1 MGDGHMTSHPETTGI
16 DPTPTL
22 LAEILGRMQD
32 HDRAYPG
39 RDYPW
44 VEEPDTVDDLDPEI
58 LAGWLV
64 EAERAAR
71 VATVLRHRVEALLLV
86 DVGRHGPVRLG
97 DTIYKQGRNTDI
109 RWSDDEAPG
118 RLLHW
123 VADDTE
129 TPVEAADRI
138 DKVVRIDARAVR
150 QGEMKALAV
159 IRLERRNPDA
169 DEAAMEQA
177 AWAAFDTFFVRA
189 ASGTGPEY
197 VLDKIPISRAPKW
210 AQALGHGE
218 RRAPRKEQSP

>member
-1 MGDGHMTSHPETTGI
+1 MISHPETT

-22 LAEILGRMQD
+22 VAEILGRLAD

-39 RDYPW
+39 TDFPW
-44 VEEPDTVDDLDPEI
+44 VEEPDTVEDLDPET
-58 LAGWLV
+58 LDGWLM

-71 VATVLRHRVEALLLV
+71 VATLLRQRVEALLLV
-86 DVGRHGPVRLG
+86 DVDRHGPVRLR
-97 DTIYKQGRNTDI
+97 DTLYKPARNTDI

-123 VADDTE
+123 AVDDTE
-129 TPVEAADRI
+129 TPAGAADRI
-138 DKVVRIDARAVR
+138 GKVVRIDAKAVR

-159 IRLERRNPDA
+159 IRLERRQPDA
-169 DEAAMEQA
+169 DESAMERA

-197 VLDKIPISRAPKW
+197 VLDKIPISRAPRW
-210 AQALGHGE
+210 AQALRNGE
-218 RRAPRKEQSP
+218 RRPPRKEPRP